1 MPIDATHPTDLS
13 AIYDRW
19 AIQSAVINGDG
30 CCAVGEDTPGPITAA
45 VNWVKARVRAGGATW
60 ERSPLPSDTAS
71 AFVPDVLA
79 EIATGSELGKALAA
93 ALAAVQGAAVL
104 AAAGK
109 L

>member
-1 MPIDATHPTDLS
+1 
-13 AIYDRW
+13 
-19 AIQSAVINGDG
+19 
-30 CCAVGEDTPGPITAA
+30 
-45 VNWVKARVRAGGATW
+45 
-60 ERSPLPSDTAS
+60 
-71 AFVPDVLA
+71 VLA